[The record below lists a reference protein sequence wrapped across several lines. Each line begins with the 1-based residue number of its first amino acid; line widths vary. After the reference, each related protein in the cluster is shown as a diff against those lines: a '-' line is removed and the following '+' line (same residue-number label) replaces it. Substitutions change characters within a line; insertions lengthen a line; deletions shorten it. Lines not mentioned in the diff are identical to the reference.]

1 MNVYVIAQ
9 SYELGYG
16 VEIDT
21 YPIVFKEKQDA
32 QKKLQELFKEDLK
45 MDEFDVNEEY
55 LEIDQD
61 DNSYNIYNNNSSNW
75 SKATIRTLKL

>member
-32 QKKLQELFKEDLK
+32 QKKTARI
-45 MDEFDVNEEY
+45 V
-55 LEIDQD
+55 
-61 DNSYNIYNNNSSNW
+61 
-75 SKATIRTLKL
+75 